1 MKEILIFLFGM
12 LYMIDVNAQVIVDG
26 TDINRLDIRYIQV
39 SIAPNAINKNVRVE
53 IDFGQERAG
62 QNPGV
67 FTSKISN
74 AQGETLRFSSV
85 MEVINF
91 LDKNDWEVEDFS
103 TNLEFNSVENKV
115 VYFYLMRRKGK

>member
-1 MKEILIFLFGM
+1 MKAILIFLFGM

-62 QNPGV
+62 Q
-67 FTSKISN
+67 S
-74 AQGETLRFSSV
+74 
-85 MEVINF
+85 
-91 LDKNDWEVEDFS
+91 
-103 TNLEFNSVENKV
+103 
-115 VYFYLMRRKGK
+115 RRVHL